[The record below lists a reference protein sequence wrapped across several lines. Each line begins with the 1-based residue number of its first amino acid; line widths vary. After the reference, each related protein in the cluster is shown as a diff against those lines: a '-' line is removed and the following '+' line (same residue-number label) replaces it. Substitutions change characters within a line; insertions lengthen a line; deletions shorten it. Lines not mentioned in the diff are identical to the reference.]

1 MSGGTSKPRSPS
13 VTFSKFSE
21 LVFIPK
27 DITFSANKWYSSN
40 DYDRFRQVLVQD
52 AIRIS
57 NEISDLAA
65 DSIPLETLIE
75 CIGIEVRLV
84 QLKWS
89 IKSFA
94 HLVHFLTQPLLVVC
108 LQRFI
113 SKGVGRQLMSK
124 KREHINS
131 VLFECERQKRHDI
144 YDTKNLSNVS
154 ASKSRWAVKRAVAI
168 AAGCSNLG

>member
-21 LVFIPK
+21 LVFIPN

-40 DYDRFRQVLVQD
+40 DYDRFHQVLVQD

-84 QLKWS
+84 QLKW
-89 IKSFA
+89 
-94 HLVHFLTQPLLVVC
+94 FLSKALHTL
-108 LQRFI
+108 FI
-113 SKGVGRQLMSK
+113 
-124 KREHINS
+124 
-131 VLFECERQKRHDI
+131 F
-144 YDTKNLSNVS
+144 
-154 ASKSRWAVKRAVAI
+154 
-168 AAGCSNLG
+168 